1 MKFYW
6 AKLNK
11 NTTLEIVFTKKDMNR
26 KLLVTL
32 LSKNIEEL
40 NVITDGF
47 MEMNH
52 YPTAIIYLAKRKT
65 EDIQTIIEQLAE
77 INDESAAEE
86 SNIHSVEKN
95 IIHKPVDNEKHQ
107 AAGIENVDG
116 EIKPAGSDAPVI
128 EIPQA
133 ESEPTPEN
141 PEPIVEEKVEEI
153 SVIESKEIIFETKA
167 SKELTEVINNHEVKV
182 TTDESKKTT
191 IADKIISP
199 TVSRNEFMSKADN
212 SLSASIANKKITDI
226 KQAISIGDRF
236 RFQRELFKGNGEEMN
251 KTLNYINQLATLNEA
266 TSFLQ
271 SKYGWDEE
279 NETTEDFY
287 QIIKRKFL

>member
-1 MKFYW
+1 
-6 AKLNK
+6 
-11 NTTLEIVFTKKDMNR
+11 MNR

-32 LSKNIEEL
+32 LRKNIEEL

-52 YPTAIIYLAKRKT
+52 YPTAIIHLAKRKT

-77 INDESAAEE
+77 INDEPAVEE
-86 SNIHSVEKN
+86 SNIHSDEKN
-95 IIHKPVDNEKHQ
+95 ILHKPVDNEKHQ
-107 AAGIENVDG
+107 ASGIENVDG
-116 EIKPAGSDAPVI
+116 KIKPAVSDAPVN
-128 EIPQA
+128 EIQQV
-133 ESEPTPEN
+133 ESEPTPRS
-141 PEPIVEEKVEEI
+141 PEPIVEEIVEET
-153 SVIESKEIIFETKA
+153 SVIESKESKEIIFETKA

-251 KTLNYINQLATLNEA
+251 KTLNYINQLATLDEV

-271 SKYGWDEE
+271 SKYGWDGE